1 MKRIKIWYPT
11 IFTPEEDGSAYTVV
25 VPDMQQIHCGCVT
38 CGDTMEEACQMA
50 LEAIGISLEETPE
63 DKLPVPSRPETLHLE
78 PGEFI
83 VPVLYDSL
91 KYKKAVATKSVKRTV
106 SLPEWMDDLAKEEH
120 ISFSKAL
127 QRGLKMELGLG
138 EGV

>member
-25 VPDMQQIHCGCVT
+25 VPDMEQIDCGCVT

-50 LEAIGISLEETPE
+50 LEAIGLSLEETPE
-63 DKLPVPSRPETLHLE
+63 DKLPVPSKPETLHLE

-91 KYKKAVATKSVKRTV
+91 KYRKAVGNKSVNKMVTI
-106 SLPEWMDDLAKEEH
+106 PEWMNELVKEEH
-120 ISFSKAL
+120 LNCSKILQEAL
-127 QRGLKMELGLG
+127 KKKLEI
-138 EGV
+138 E